1 MASACSGLF
10 GPAQVTIL
18 LFLVC
23 SLILLM
29 TMYIL
34 YPFFPNAI
42 VYSLCIG
49 TFLFASQFRTKSMT
63 YNIPAAGGAPQIYY
77 ETPAG
82 SSSF

>member
-1 MASACSGLF
+1 MSSACSGLY
-10 GPAQVTIL
+10 GPGQVTIF

-34 YPFFPNAI
+34 YPYFPNVI

-49 TFLFASQFRTKSMT
+49 IFWLTSQFRTKKPSMI
-63 YNIPAAGGAPQIYY
+63 YKIPAAGGAPQIY
-77 ETPAG
+77 
-82 SSSF
+82 